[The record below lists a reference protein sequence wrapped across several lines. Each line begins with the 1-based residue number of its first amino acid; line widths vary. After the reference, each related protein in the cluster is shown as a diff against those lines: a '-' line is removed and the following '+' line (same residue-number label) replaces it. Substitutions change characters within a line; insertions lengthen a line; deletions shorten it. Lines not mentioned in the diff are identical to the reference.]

1 MAKQTD
7 PVCGMQIEE
16 QDAAGKAEYNGKTYY
31 FCAEGCK
38 NKFEESP
45 EQYADQER

>member
-7 PVCGMQIEE
+7 PVCGVLIEE
-16 QDAAGKAEYNGKTYY
+16 QDAAGQAEYNGETYH

-38 NKFEESP
+38 HKFEEVTG
-45 EQYADQER
+45 R